1 MSGYHFQNDSI
12 SFLQFLIRTSFLHWF
27 FLILTLS
34 CGLEEGFNRD
44 QKSVG
49 PWWSCICSCLQ
60 LLVGSCSFSLLCGV
74 SFCACFAASTLQ
86 FFLVVVDSVG
96 CWFDTLCFYS
106 VVSKSN
112 VVCVWYVEFFCRY
125 GDNMAKAVLIV
136 VSVVCVHFLL
146 VGISLATICWWAS
159 FCILSWFPSFMVVLC
174 ILNSQTANLGNCKNQ
189 ERLKNYN

>member
-1 MSGYHFQNDSI
+1 MSAYHFQNDSI
-12 SFLQFLIRTSFLHWF
+12 SFLQFLIWTSFLHWF

-34 CGLEEGFNRD
+34 CGLEEGFDRD

-74 SFCACFAASTLQ
+74 SFWPVLQ
-86 FFLVVVDSVG
+86 LLLCNFFWLLLILLAVDLTHYVFLV
-96 CWFDTLCFYS
+96 LCQS
-106 VVSKSN
+106 LMWC
-112 VVCVWYVEFFCRY
+112 VCDMWRFFCRY
-125 GDNMAKAVLIV
+125 GDNVAKAVLIV

-159 FCILSWFPSFMVVLC
+159 FCILSRFPSFMVVLC

-189 ERLKNYN
+189 ERLKNFN